1 MKLKNKLL
9 ISQIIVF
16 LTMFITLNTVL
27 SKIVYMTVSK
37 TDCENAMTLNEQI
50 MTRIDQYFEELER
63 FTLVVANDEMLNV
76 LIETYNKEP
85 TNANESKIRLYLS
98 GLGIRDKIQSYAVL
112 GIYVN
117 VQNSKKELHFTT
129 VGLSSS
135 LKNYVQNTIPT
146 ISLDNTTG
154 KFIDPFTYDGDSTT
168 VFGNKFNMA
177 YGFISPY
184 SVNQMQGSVTVI
196 ASFDQIIYIAENMK
210 DYSHDYLL
218 LDNQNEA
225 IKPSVENSK
234 IDITKA
240 LSHLTYG
247 KSYKEGFFK
256 EKDAITTVRYSDYG
270 EWKLVCRL
278 TRADILKNNS
288 SLILLDQILVAVFGI
303 CVVLIMI
310 PLVQKFTRPLSKVS
324 EQMGEIARGNL
335 KARVV
340 VKSEDEI
347 AEVGRAFNIMA
358 KKLQE
363 NIDKMLEQEKRE
375 QKMRYSLM
383 ISQVDPHFIYN
394 TMNTITYLAQKERSE
409 DVIAVNKAMIEI
421 LKDRLRVD
429 IKNVFDTLEQ
439 EIKVVEQYLIIQNY
453 RYADT
458 FKAQINIQDEVKTF
472 YVAKNVLQP
481 LVENALFHG
490 VLCNKDEDGET
501 IGGCITINAIQ
512 ANTDIL
518 ISVKDNGIGMSEQML
533 EKLEEQSVS
542 KIRGEHIG
550 IRNIKGRI
558 RYIYGENCSFI
569 IQSKEGEGTEVIIK
583 LPVIRENGGNIDD
596 IS

>member
-1 MKLKNKLL
+1 
-9 ISQIIVF
+9 
-16 LTMFITLNTVL
+16 MFITLNTVL

-112 GIYVN
+112 GIYAN

-129 VGLSSS
+129 VGLSAS

-383 ISQVDPHFIYN
+383 ISQVDP
-394 TMNTITYLAQKERSE
+394 
-409 DVIAVNKAMIEI
+409 
-421 LKDRLRVD
+421 
-429 IKNVFDTLEQ
+429 
-439 EIKVVEQYLIIQNY
+439 
-453 RYADT
+453 
-458 FKAQINIQDEVKTF
+458 
-472 YVAKNVLQP
+472 
-481 LVENALFHG
+481 
-490 VLCNKDEDGET
+490 
-501 IGGCITINAIQ
+501 
-512 ANTDIL
+512 
-518 ISVKDNGIGMSEQML
+518 
-533 EKLEEQSVS
+533 
-542 KIRGEHIG
+542 
-550 IRNIKGRI
+550 
-558 RYIYGENCSFI
+558 
-569 IQSKEGEGTEVIIK
+569 
-583 LPVIRENGGNIDD
+583 
-596 IS
+596 